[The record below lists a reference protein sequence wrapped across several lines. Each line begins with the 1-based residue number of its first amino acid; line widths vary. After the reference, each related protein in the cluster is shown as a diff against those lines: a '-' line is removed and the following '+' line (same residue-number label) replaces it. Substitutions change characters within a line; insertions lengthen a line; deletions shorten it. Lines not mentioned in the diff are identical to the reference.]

1 MTTNVPRKTAGVRR
15 RSLLGALAVKA
26 PQRVDKTKRKIFNE
40 NHVEVEVEVEVEVA
54 IVIVIVIVIANGKKD
69 EVEVAIVTVRED
81 EARNAEVTN
90 EDAMKVKNVIEK
102 RDGVGARVGE
112 VGTTTEK
119 EEAEVG
125 IETERRDE
133 VLIAKNREEEVV
145 RKRKEAEKGRAA
157 DEIHSKL
164 LINITHMP
172 HATAIYFQM
181 YRSWNT

>member
-1 MTTNVPRKTAGVRR
+1 M
-15 RSLLGALAVKA
+15 
-26 PQRVDKTKRKIFNE
+26 
-40 NHVEVEVEVEVEVA
+40 
-54 IVIVIVIVIANGKKD
+54 IVIVIVIVIAHGKKD

-81 EARNAEVTN
+81 EARNAEVMN

-133 VLIAKNREEEVV
+133 VLIVKNREEEVV

>member
-40 NHVEVEVEVEVEVA
+40 NHVEVEVEVEVA

>member
-26 PQRVDKTKRKIFNE
+26 PRRVDKTMRKIFNE
-40 NHVEVEVEVEVEVA
+40 NHVEVEVEV
-54 IVIVIVIVIANGKKD
+54 VIVIVIANGKKD

-81 EARNAEVTN
+81 EARNAEVMN

-133 VLIAKNREEEVV
+133 VLIVKNREEEVV
-145 RKRKEAEKGRAA
+145 RKRKEVEKGRAA

-172 HATAIYFQM
+172 HATAIYYQM

>member
-26 PQRVDKTKRKIFNE
+26 PQRVVKTKRKIINE

-54 IVIVIVIVIANGKKD
+54 IVIVIANGKKD

-119 EEAEVG
+119 EEAGVG

-133 VLIAKNREEEVV
+133 VLIVKNREEEVV

-157 DEIHSKL
+157 DELHSKL
-164 LINITHMP
+164 LINITRMP

>member
-40 NHVEVEVEVEVEVA
+40 NHVEVEVEVA
-54 IVIVIVIVIANGKKD
+54 IVIVIANGKKD

-102 RDGVGARVGE
+102 RGGVGARVGE

-133 VLIAKNREEEVV
+133 VLIVKNREEGVV
-145 RKRKEAEKGRAA
+145 RKRKGAEKGRAA
-157 DEIHSKL
+157 DEIHAKL

-172 HATAIYFQM
+172 HVTAIYFQM

>member
-54 IVIVIVIVIANGKKD
+54 IVIVIANGKKD

-119 EEAEVG
+119 EEAGVG

-133 VLIAKNREEEVV
+133 VLIVKNREEEVV

-164 LINITHMP
+164 LIKITHMP
-172 HATAIYFQM
+172 HATAIYFRM